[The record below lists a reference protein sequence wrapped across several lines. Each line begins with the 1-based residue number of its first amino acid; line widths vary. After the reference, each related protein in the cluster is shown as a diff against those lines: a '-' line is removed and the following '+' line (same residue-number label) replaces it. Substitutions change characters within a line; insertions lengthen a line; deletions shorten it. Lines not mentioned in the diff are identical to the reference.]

1 MLFREERQGE
11 QGLTLQQA
19 YQKFIEIY
27 LPSKYGSP
35 VTWRGY
41 TYDVKEWLDQ
51 AQIKYV
57 DELDLEAVQSYLAT
71 GKNRE
76 RKGSTRQRK
85 VAALKAFFTYLEKTL
100 QLLPTDFSAAMI
112 WPKVTKDDPRFLTPE
127 QYQAILRE
135 AGHHAR
141 DLAMLEVLLQTGIRL
156 SELTGLKL
164 DDVDLPIKPS
174 PNLTT
179 GYGIIRIKRKGGKVK
194 ELALNYKACR
204 ALLSYKRVRPQSDY
218 PTFFLTKY
226 CTPMTNRSV
235 EKAFKKYA
243 VAAGVSWAHVHTF
256 RTTHITQHIAK
267 GTDLKTV
274 QENAGHSSLKTTD
287 YYAGLVKE
295 AQVKAMQEHAL

>member
-1 MLFREERQGE
+1 MKRQ
-11 QGLTLQQA
+11 QGLTLEEA
-19 YQKFIEIY
+19 FRKFREIY

-35 VTWRGY
+35 VTQRGY
-41 TYDVKEWLDQ
+41 IYDVQEWLDQ
-51 AQIKYV
+51 AQITYV
-57 DELDLEAVQSYLAT
+57 NELDLEAVQTYFAT
-71 GKNRE
+71 GKNLN

-100 QLLPTDFSAAMI
+100 HLLPTDFSAAMI

-135 AGHHAR
+135 AGHDAR

-164 DDVDLPIKPS
+164 DDVVLPVKPS
-174 PNLTT
+174 PNLST

-218 PTFFLTKY
+218 PAFFLTKY
-226 CTPMTNRSV
+226 RTPMTNRSV

-243 VAAGVSWAHVHTF
+243 IAAGVEWAHVHTF

-274 QENAGHSSLKTTD
+274 QENAGHGSLKTTD

-295 AQVKAMQEHAL
+295 AQIKAMQEHAL